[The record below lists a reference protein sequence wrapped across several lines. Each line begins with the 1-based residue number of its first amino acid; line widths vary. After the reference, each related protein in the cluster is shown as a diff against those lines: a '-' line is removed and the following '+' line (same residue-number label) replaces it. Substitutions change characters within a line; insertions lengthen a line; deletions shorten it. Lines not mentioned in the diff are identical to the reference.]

1 MMRSMVV
8 RVSAAVGVAV
18 LGVSLAAAQNL
29 VVNGDFDTGID
40 GWTQVSGGITLS
52 WDGASDYQGQ
62 PTSGSAMVLNN
73 ASVSSNSGAIGC
85 VEGIIGAESYDL
97 SAWLKASTGQSAD
110 GNARV
115 FVWWYTE
122 PGCTGTQSW
131 GPTTPYFT
139 TSDDW
144 VLQQAASVQAPLAS
158 RSATVYLNV
167 AKTSAVPGEYLV
179 SFDHVSFTGKSVD
192 RNLSFIPAAGL
203 APGDA
208 GSFWVTDLDVNNSN
222 TGAMTYEL
230 WWLPRGEDNSEPMRS
245 ELFTLDSEESRRHG
259 NVLGEVFDLDP
270 DDAPFGALAIASDR
284 EGTLAMARV
293 FNQPL
298 GDGVGTFGQAIPGV
312 PAKAMIRQDERQRI
326 LFMSED
332 DELRANVGC
341 QNGTAANLRVM
352 IELFDASGQSYGL
365 EILDLPPY
373 SNNQINRIFSDW
385 APISGYVDVWST
397 TSEARFYC
405 YGSVLDNLSS
415 DPTTV
420 LPQ

>member
-1 MMRSMVV
+1 MVV

-29 VVNGDFDTGID
+29 VDNGDFDTDVG
-40 GWTQVSGGITLS
+40 GWTQLSGGITLS
-52 WDGASDYQGQ
+52 WDGTSDYQGQ
-62 PTSGSAMVLNN
+62 PASGSAMILNS
-73 ASVSSNSGAIGC
+73 ASGQSNSGVTQCI
-85 VEGIIGAESYDL
+85 EGIIGSESYEL
-97 SAWLKASTGQSAD
+97 SAWLKAPTGQSAD

-115 FVWWYTE
+115 FMWWYTG
-122 PGCTGTQSW
+122 PGCTGTQSL
-131 GPTTPYFT
+131 GPTTPFFN

-144 VLQQAASVQAPLAS
+144 VLQEAAGVQAPLES
-158 RSATVYLNV
+158 QSATVYLNV
-167 AKTSAVPGEYLV
+167 AKTSEVPGEYMV
-179 SFDHVSFTGKSVD
+179 SFDHVSLIGKSLERV
-192 RNLSFIPAAGL
+192 LSFIPAAGL

-208 GSFWVTDLDVNNSN
+208 GSFWVTDLEVNNPN
-222 TGAMTYEL
+222 NETMTYEL

-245 ELFTLDSEESRRHG
+245 ELFTLNAEESRRHR
-259 NVLGEVFDLDP
+259 NVLGEVFGLDP

-298 GDGVGTFGQAIPGV
+298 SDGVGTFGQAIPGV
-312 PAKAMIRQDERQRI
+312 PAKSMIRQNERLRI

-332 DELRANVGC
+332 DELRANIGC

-365 EILDLPPY
+365 ETLDLPPY
-373 SNNQINRIFSDW
+373 SNNQINRIFRDW

-397 TSEARFYC
+397 TSRASFYC
-405 YGSVLDNLSS
+405 YGSVLDNISS